1 MWKYAVF
8 VFLIFELL
16 ILFGTLEEIPNQYCF
31 LWFLFFL
38 DLQARAKDVLP
49 EQKITYYCVWDFVS
63 CAYYFLLWSK
73 TVKKENK
80 KCQLIKLT

>member
-38 DLQARAKDVLP
+38 DLQAQGQRYTSWTKDN
-49 EQKITYYCVWDFVS
+49 S
-63 CAYYFLLWSK
+63 LLCLRFGELCLLFPFMK
-73 TVKKENK
+73 
-80 KCQLIKLT
+80 